1 MVACKF
7 DRTRFRHSTVP
18 GLILV
23 GIWFAGVTLGLSAAA
38 FHGDLYGSMAR
49 SAGAVTLSFLDA
61 CVASVLPLILSAFA
75 VCFFHRCGAFVAC
88 GIRALLVGYT
98 LGVLCAGGG
107 LWLCGLL
114 YFSGLLGSPVLLWFL
129 WRRIRLGM
137 LDFRK
142 DLIRCAM
149 VCVLLAAVD
158 TWVVAPFLAAAL
170 SF

>member
-1 MVACKF
+1 MLEYRF

-18 GLILV
+18 GLIFG
-23 GIWFAGVTLGLSAAA
+23 GIWFAGVSLGLLAAA
-38 FHGDLYGSMAR
+38 FHGESYGPMAR

-75 VCFFHRCGAFVAC
+75 VCFFHRCGAYLAC
-88 GIRALLVGYT
+88 GIRAFLVGYT
-98 LGVLCAGGG
+98 LGILCAVGG

-114 YFSGLLGSPVLLWFL
+114 YFSGLLGSPILLWFL

-137 LDFRK
+137 LDFRR
-142 DLIRCAM
+142 DLIRCALG
-149 VCVLLAAVD
+149 CVFLAAVD